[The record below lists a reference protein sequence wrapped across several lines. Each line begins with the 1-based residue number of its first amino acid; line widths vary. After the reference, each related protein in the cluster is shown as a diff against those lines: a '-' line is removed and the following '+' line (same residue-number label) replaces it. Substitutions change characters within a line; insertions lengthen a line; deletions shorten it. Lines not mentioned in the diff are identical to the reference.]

1 MAWKATLIVNQRE
14 EFVHLAR
21 VPGANVSQLCERFEI
36 SRTTGHK
43 WLARFAAEGHDG
55 LRDRS
60 RRPKRSPGQT
70 ASEVEQRVAELRRE
84 HPAWGGRKLR
94 KRLSVLET
102 VAADQL
108 PSASTI
114 TEILRRHQ
122 LLDAAESCK
131 HQPFTRFE
139 RPWPNDLWQM
149 DFKGHIAVT
158 RGGRCHP
165 LTVLDDHSRFVVAL
179 RACENEQSV
188 TVQAALTDV
197 FRRYGLPHQML
208 SDNGSPWG
216 DSGLSSFTRLGVWLL
231 RQGIALTHGRP
242 YHPQTQGKDERFHRT
257 LKAELLCRMSA
268 VDVAAC
274 QPHFDRFRDEYNH
287 ERPHEAL
294 NLETPI
300 SRYQVSPRVFSE
312 VLPPIEYGSD
322 LEVRK
327 VSQKGW
333 LSYHSRQFN
342 VGQAFEGLSVGL
354 RPTPGAPDGW
364 IEVRFCQHRI
374 GDLNLT
380 DPHHDRLIR
389 HREPQS
395 TS

>member
-1 MAWKATLIVNQRE
+1 MAWKATLIVDQRE
-14 EFVHLAR
+14 EFVRLAR

-43 WLARFAAEGHDG
+43 WLARFAAAGRDG

-60 RRPKRSPGQT
+60 RRPKHSPGRT
-70 ASEVEQRVAELRRE
+70 VAEVEQRVAELRRE

-94 KRLSVLET
+94 KRLSVLQG
-102 VAADQL
+102 VAVNEL
-108 PSASTI
+108 PVASTI

-122 LLDAAESCK
+122 LLDAAESAQR
-131 HQPFTRFE
+131 QPFTRFE

-149 DFKGHIAVT
+149 DFKGHFAVT

-179 RACENEQSV
+179 RACQNEQAV
-188 TVQAALTDV
+188 TVQGALTDV
-197 FRRYGLPHQML
+197 FRRYGLPNQML
-208 SDNGSPWG
+208 CDNGPPWG
-216 DSGLSSFTRLGVWLL
+216 DSGLSSFTGLGVWLL
-231 RQGIALTHGRP
+231 RLGIAVTHGRP

-257 LKAELLCRMSA
+257 LKRELLCRMSA

-274 QPHFDRFRDEYNH
+274 QPQFDRFRDEYNH

-300 SRYQVSPRVFSE
+300 SRYQVSQRVFPE
-312 VLPPIEYGSD
+312 RLPLIEYGSD
-322 LEVRK
+322 LIVRK
-327 VSQKGW
+327 VSTKGW
-333 LSYHSRQFN
+333 LTHSRPFN
-342 VGQAFEGLSVGL
+342 VGQAFEGLVVGL
-354 RPTPGAPDGW
+354 RPAPEGPDGW
-364 IEVRFCQHRI
+364 IEVRFCQHRL
-374 GDLNLT
+374 GYLNLN

-395 TS
+395 TL